1 MGRKMAHLVAD
12 LGCNKGQLTLFVKL
26 FLSGF
31 QKKLQRNHYL
41 HGTFLYLCTLN
52 AKM

>member
-1 MGRKMAHLVAD
+1 MGSKMAHLVAD

-31 QKKLQRNHYL
+31 QKNCKEITIYMELFCIFAR
-41 HGTFLYLCTLN
+41 
-52 AKM
+52 